1 MSFAPYYNTPDM
13 KQPRL
18 LGQFDV
24 GHICFEFSDRP
35 EGDRDGAF
43 PGYPHR
49 IFTLDGDRAA
59 LILKTV
65 AYVVI
70 DEREDGSPI
79 HEKWE
84 IRRLRRYL

>member
-1 MSFAPYYNTPDM
+1 MSFAPYYNTADM
-13 KQPRL
+13 TQPRL

-24 GHICFEFSDRP
+24 GSICFEFSARP
-35 EGDRDGAF
+35 EDDRGGAF

-59 LILKTV
+59 LVLKTV

-84 IRRLRRYL
+84 IKRHKAYA

>member
-1 MSFAPYYNTPDM
+1 MSFAPYYNTADM
-13 KQPRL
+13 TQPRL

-24 GHICFEFSDRP
+24 GSICFEFSARP
-35 EGDRDGAF
+35 EDDRGGAF

-49 IFTLDGDRAA
+49 IFTLDGDRSA
-59 LILKTV
+59 LVLKTV

-84 IRRLRRYL
+84 IKRHKAYA